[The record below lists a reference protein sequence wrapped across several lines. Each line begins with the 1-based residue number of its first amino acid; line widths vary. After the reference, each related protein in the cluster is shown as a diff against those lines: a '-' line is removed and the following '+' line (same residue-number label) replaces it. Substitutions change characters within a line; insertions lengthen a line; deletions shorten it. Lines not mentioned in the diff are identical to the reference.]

1 MKIGDLVKMRKM
13 KAPLT
18 SFGRGVR
25 SLEVGVIIECVAP
38 DARKVP
44 LWGVLWNRG
53 TMERVWESDMELV
66 T

>member
-1 MKIGDLVKMRKM
+1 MKVGDLVKMRKM

-18 SFGRGVR
+18 SFGRRVR
-25 SLEVGVIIECVAP
+25 AMEVGVIIECVAP